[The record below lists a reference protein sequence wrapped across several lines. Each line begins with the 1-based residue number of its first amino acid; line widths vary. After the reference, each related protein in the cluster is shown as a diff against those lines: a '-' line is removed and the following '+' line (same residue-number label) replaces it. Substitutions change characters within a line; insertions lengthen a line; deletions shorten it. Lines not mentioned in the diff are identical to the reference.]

1 MSDESMSNSQAAAAG
16 SSAASSLTAAG
27 GGLTTSASSRS
38 APAGAASVEMLKTA
52 PVVCFPVLVDMLVGS
67 GGEVEGPTFF
77 LQVAPQLIEV
87 AVLQILARSWRTDGR
102 CTSTTSTSTTSTSTT
117 STTTTG
123 ESFPTCYAA
132 MLRLLLL
139 RCMVLRKDASVQSH
153 QRCAARRSRGLALT
167 TMTRWI
173 GVSFPTCAV
182 AERTHASWTPKGGLS
197 RQPVGLEPQ
206 WAEVVISTKPRWKS

>member
-1 MSDESMSNSQAAAAG
+1 MRDDKLPQCQCQQIVLPTSTMWVHPHMFAWRAACW
-16 SSAASSLTAAG
+16 
-27 GGLTTSASSRS
+27 
-38 APAGAASVEMLKTA
+38 
-52 PVVCFPVLVDMLVGS
+52 VVCFPVLVDMLVGS

-102 CTSTTSTSTTSTSTT
+102 CHATTT
-117 STTTTG
+117 TTTTG

>member
-1 MSDESMSNSQAAAAG
+1 MIMTYHYDRGLRAVHKRMSNLGLRHGAQACPVARDHTSKLSPLGPSIWLASKSALQPSRQPDQRRTLETDSAKAAA
-16 SSAASSLTAAG
+16 SPCAAQTSVRGCAPCWRAACW
-27 GGLTTSASSRS
+27 
-38 APAGAASVEMLKTA
+38 
-52 PVVCFPVLVDMLVGS
+52 VVCFPVLVDMLVGS

-139 RCMVLRKDASVQSH
+139 RCMVLRNELPCNRTKGAL
-153 QRCAARRSRGLALT
+153 RAAH
-167 TMTRWI
+167 
-173 GVSFPTCAV
+173 AV
-182 AERTHASWTPKGGLS
+182 WH
-197 RQPVGLEPQ
+197 
-206 WAEVVISTKPRWKS
+206 